1 MDTELYDEFGTY
13 IGPELDS
20 DDSEEDVDV
29 AQDMGDM
36 EGREEAMDD
45 DEDDPEPAHMQVV
58 LHEDKKY
65 YQTAEEVYGAEVETV
80 VQEEDAQP
88 LTEPIIA
95 PVVRKKFALVEQ
107 ELPTTTYEIEY
118 LADMMDNPDLIRNIA
133 LIGHLHHGKTSFTDM
148 LVESTHPDM
157 GAIEGR
163 DLRYTDLLFTEQ
175 ERGLSIKST
184 PVSLLL
190 QNSMDKSYL
199 VNVFDTPGHVNFSDE
214 VTAGMR
220 MCDGV
225 VLFVDAHEGLMLN
238 SQELIRHAVQE
249 QLPITLCI
257 NKIDRL
263 VLELKL
269 PPTDAYYKLRQIVD
283 ETNTLIQTYGGGEA
297 SVLSPLLGNVLF
309 ASSRYRFCFTL
320 FSFAK
325 IYSDSHGSVFDPK
338 EFASRLW
345 GDIYFNPSKRTFS
358 KKQLSASSLRSF
370 VEFILEPLY
379 KILAQVVGDVDSTLP
394 RVLEELGIRLSKQEM
409 RLNIRPLLRR
419 VCMEVFGDSNAFVD
433 MIVNHVP
440 SPVANA
446 EAKVRNIYT
455 GPADSDIARD
465 MSECDQEG
473 LLMVHTS
480 KMYPS
485 NDATSF
491 YAFGRVFSGTVTAGQ
506 RVRVLGEN
514 YTLDDVEDSKEA
526 QVCRMPVLTVC
537 ASPCAD
543 QVIIGIIVS
552 LIYCCRSMT

>member
-20 DDSEEDVDV
+20 DDSEDDVARDHYQAVEDEMDTGEQEEDVQPMTD
-29 AQDMGDM
+29 A
-36 EGREEAMDD
+36 
-45 DEDDPEPAHMQVV
+45 VV

-80 VQEEDAQP
+80 VHEEDAQP

-95 PVVRKKFALVEQ
+95 PVVKKKFALVEQ
-107 ELPTTTYEIEY
+107 ELPATTYEIEY
-118 LADMMDNPDLIRNIA
+118 LADMMDNPDLIRNVA
-133 LIGHLHHGKTSFTDM
+133 LVGHLHHGKTSFTDM
-148 LVESTHPDM
+148 LVENTHPEM

-184 PVSLLL
+184 PLSLLL
-190 QNSMDKSYL
+190 QDSHDKSYL

-220 MCDGV
+220 LCDGV

-283 ETNTLIQTYGGGEA
+283 EANSLIQTFGGSEA
-297 SVLSPLLGNVLF
+297 SVLSPLHGNVLF
-309 ASSRYRFCFTL
+309 ASSKYRFCFTL
-320 FSFAK
+320 YSFAK
-325 IYSDSHGSVFDPK
+325 IYSDSHGGGFDPAQL
-338 EFASRLW
+338 ASRLW

-358 KKQLSASSLRSF
+358 KKQLSASALRSF

-394 RVLEELGIRLSKQEM
+394 RVLDELGIRLSKQEM
-409 RLNIRPLLRR
+409 RMNIRPLLRR
-419 VCMEVFGDSNAFVD
+419 VCMEFFGDSNAFVD
-433 MIVNHVP
+433 MIVRHIP

-446 EAKVRNIYT
+446 EAKVRNVYT
-455 GPADSDIARD
+455 GPEDSEIARD
-465 MSECDQEG
+465 MAQCDQDG
-473 LLMVHTS
+473 LLMVHTT

-485 NDATSF
+485 NDAASF
-491 YAFGRVFSGTVTAGQ
+491 YAFGRVFSGTVNAGQ

-526 QVCRMPVLTVC
+526 QV
-537 ASPCAD
+537 S
-543 QVIIGIIVS
+543 GWF
-552 LIYCCRSMT
+552 SMCFDISSHPRLPFQ